1 MQRPAHPRGDGYA
14 PPQEH
19 ERQQLAISAQLQQQA
34 TSIANS
40 CLLLKQ
46 AARGFKLDLP
56 RERER
61 ERALFSFAGRHGR
74 GGSLYKSQAT
84 TATACT
90 LSSIFNAQNAWS
102 IVPDGPGGWQPS
114 RPTFPAQGFG
124 QAEHLGSRAFTEL
137 RSSLQDK
144 GFLGPHSL
152 NTQQKRHAPERS
164 TDSGCSRNCS
174 EFLGGG
180 WGGKN
185 FRTQMM

>member
-1 MQRPAHPRGDGYA
+1 MHGGQCARKAFSSG
-14 PPQEH
+14 
-19 ERQQLAISAQLQQQA
+19 
-34 TSIANS
+34 
-40 CLLLKQ
+40 
-46 AARGFKLDLP
+46 AARVACQAMGFASAVDNEK
-56 RERER
+56 
-61 ERALFSFAGRHGR
+61 AA
-74 GGSLYKSQAT
+74 
-84 TATACT
+84 
-90 LSSIFNAQNAWS
+90 
-102 IVPDGPGGWQPS
+102 GWQPS

-180 WGGKN
+180 WGGQEILNPRDVKRKRQTRRN
-185 FRTQMM
+185 NTPGDSTLDPSTTQSQHRGRQLG